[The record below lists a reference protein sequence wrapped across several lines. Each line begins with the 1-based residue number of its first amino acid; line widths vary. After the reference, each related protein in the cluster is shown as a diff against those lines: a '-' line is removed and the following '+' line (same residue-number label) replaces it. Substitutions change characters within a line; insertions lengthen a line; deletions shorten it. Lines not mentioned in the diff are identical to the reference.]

1 MFRTVKYV
9 RQVCTFAGAVL
20 VLPIVAWSATPETA
34 ETVQE
39 PIPEDAAIEQIV
51 VVAHKGKRSVREIA
65 ANVTIFSRETL
76 SAEMA
81 NSISDVFRYAPGID
95 IENSGSRFGA
105 EGINIRGIGGNRVA
119 LLIDGVPLS
128 DQFDIGSFS
137 NATRDFINAGFIQR
151 LEVLHGPASALYGS
165 AAIGGVVAVRTPDPV
180 DLLGRRGSGGNLV
193 TDWRGADSSLH
204 GTGMVAIGDESKGL
218 LFGAS
223 LRAGSE
229 FDAAAL
235 SDNTDLRD
243 YRRRS
248 ALVKFVADDALGHT
262 WRATIMHQNSEVQSD
277 LNSMLGSGRFRST
290 TALEGDD
297 EYQMN
302 ILSLA
307 YEFGAPGDWVDSGVL
322 RGFYEIADIEQNT
335 YDERGRA
342 RRPVAIDRFFG
353 FEQEIQ
359 GIELNLQKNLQ
370 GLNVS
375 HKLGFGIE
383 YRERR
388 TEEIRDGL
396 ETDLETGAQTN
407 VILGEEFPLR
417 DFPISRSREWGAYV
431 EDAITISNWT
441 VIGALRADQY
451 RLDPSND
458 PVYQEDFPFSE
469 VVSIT
474 ESDLSPKLG
483 LIYRLTPQT
492 DIYAQ
497 YAHGFRAPPYE
508 DANIGLELPLFNIRA
523 VPNPDLRSETSNGI
537 DLGVRWQGLHN
548 SARLS
553 VFRTKYED
561 FIETKVRLGADPVS
575 GRILFQSQNI
585 NETLIEGIEAG
596 WYMRLSGALEN
607 YAIDGSVYL
616 ARGENRDNG
625 EALNSVGPGQA
636 VIGLN
641 WSSEDGKRQLRLK
654 STLTESWSDRDES
667 RGELFKPAGYAL
679 VDLFLSQRLSDRMV
693 LRAGVLNVTDRT
705 YWVWSDVGGLSPDD
719 PMIPN
724 LSRPGRS
731 LTVGLD
737 MNW

>member
-1 MFRTVKYV
+1 MSPTVKYARLV
-9 RQVCTFAGAVL
+9 YTFAGAAL
-20 VLPIVAWSATPETA
+20 ALPIMAWSAAPETA
-34 ETVQE
+34 EADQQSF
-39 PIPEDAAIEQIV
+39 PEEVAIEQIV
-51 VVAHKGKRSVREIA
+51 VVAHKGERSVREIA

-95 IENSGSRFGA
+95 TENSGSRFGA

-119 LLIDGVPLS
+119 LLIDGIPLS

-137 NATRDFINAGFIQR
+137 STTRDFINAGFIQR

-165 AAIGGVVAVRTPDPV
+165 AAIGGVVAVRTTDPA
-180 DLLGRRGSGGNLV
+180 DLLGRGSSGGNLV
-193 TDWRGADSSLH
+193 TDWRGADSSVH
-204 GTGMVAIGDESKGL
+204 GTGMVALGDASKGL
-218 LFGAS
+218 LLGAS
-223 LRAGSE
+223 LRSGSE

-235 SDNTDLRD
+235 SENTDLLD
-243 YRRRS
+243 YRRSS
-248 ALVKFVADDALGHT
+248 ALVKFVADDAFGHT
-262 WRATIMHQNSEVQSD
+262 WRASIMHQNSEVQSD
-277 LNSMLGSGRFRST
+277 MNSMLGSGRFRST

-297 EYQMN
+297 EYQMD

-322 RGFYEIADIEQNT
+322 RSFYEIADIEQDT
-335 YDERGRA
+335 YDERGLA

-353 FEQEIQ
+353 FEQEIR
-359 GIELNLQKNLQ
+359 GVELNLQKNLQ

-375 HKLGFGIE
+375 HRLGFGIE

-396 ETDLETGAQTN
+396 ETDLETGDQTN

-417 DFPISRSREWGAYV
+417 DFPISKSREWGAYV
-431 EDAITISNWT
+431 EDAITISDWT
-441 VIGALRADQY
+441 IIGALRADQY

-458 PVYQEDFPFSE
+458 PIYQEDFPFSE
-469 VVSIT
+469 VVSVS

-523 VPNPDLRSETSNGI
+523 IPNPDLRSESSDGI
-537 DLGVRWQGLHN
+537 DLGVRWQGLYN

-596 WYMRLSGALEN
+596 WYIRMSGALEN
-607 YAIDGSVYL
+607 FALDGSVYL

-625 EALNSVGPGQA
+625 EALNSVGPAQA
-636 VIGLN
+636 VIGFN
-641 WSSEDGKRQLRLK
+641 WSSADGKRQLRLK
-654 STLTESWSDRDES
+654 STLTESWTDRDES

-679 VDLFLSQRLSDRMV
+679 FDLFVSQRLSDRIV

-705 YWVWSDVGGLSPDD
+705 YWVWSDVGGLAPDD